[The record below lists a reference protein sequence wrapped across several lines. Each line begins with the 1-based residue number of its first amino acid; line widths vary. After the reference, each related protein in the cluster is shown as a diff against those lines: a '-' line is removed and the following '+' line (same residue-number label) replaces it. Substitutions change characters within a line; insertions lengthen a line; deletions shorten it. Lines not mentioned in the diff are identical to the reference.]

1 MVSRANSWRLR
12 CEAWQR
18 IAIVVSVLWAIGA
31 WLYTVNS
38 FERDAK
44 LISDRM
50 YDDCVVRRSDTG
62 EDCYST
68 MKQTNHF
75 QMALGRKQAAA
86 RALLPIP
93 LAWMAIWLVNRIV
106 LWIRRG
112 N

>member
-93 LAWMAIWLVNRIV
+93 LAWIAI
-106 LWIRRG
+106 
-112 N
+112 